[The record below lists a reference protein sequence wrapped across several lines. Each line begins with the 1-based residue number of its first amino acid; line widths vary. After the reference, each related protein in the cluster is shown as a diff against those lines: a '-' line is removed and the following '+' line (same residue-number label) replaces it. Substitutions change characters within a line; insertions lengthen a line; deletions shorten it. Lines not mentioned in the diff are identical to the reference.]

1 MIFSAL
7 LLLILAGAL
16 IFIFFLS
23 TKQQNLRAAEQSEFL
38 SKTTEI
44 ALQQL
49 QNSLESAEEQQ
60 AQSRS
65 LFDKMTQTSQSD
77 LQRQQELTQ
86 KSMDLALTR
95 ALSGSSETMKH
106 LTSTLQSTLTML
118 GTKDP
123 IAYSQIYNG
132 GSPSQDDNTEPYTAV
147 DEAAYE
153 EARQDQLNQQQ
164 LEEAL
169 ASLANITKVGTNGA
183 AGGVEPYPQFPSE

>member
-1 MIFSAL
+1 MILTVS
-7 LLLILAGAL
+7 LLLIVVGVLG
-16 IFIFFLS
+16 FIFYL
-23 TKQQNLRAAEQSEFL
+23 TLRQQNLRAAEQSEFL

-65 LFDKMTQTSQSD
+65 LFDKMTQTLRSEA
-77 LQRQQELTQ
+77 QRQQELTQ
-86 KSMDLALTR
+86 KSMDLTLTR
-95 ALSGSSETMKH
+95 ALGGSQETTKQ

-132 GSPSQDDNTEPYTAV
+132 GSTSQDENSTPYTAV
-147 DEAAYE
+147 DEVAYE
-153 EARQDQLNQQQ
+153 SARQDQLNQQQ

-169 ASLANITKVGTNGA
+169 ASLANITKVGNSGA
-183 AGGVEPYPQFPSE
+183 AGSTEPYPEFPSE

>member
-1 MIFSAL
+1 MIFSVL

-132 GSPSQDDNTEPYTAV
+132 GSPSQDDDVKPYTAV
-147 DEAAYE
+147 DEVAYE

-169 ASLANITKVGTNGA
+169 ASLGNITKVGTSGA
-183 AGGVEPYPQFPSE
+183 AGGIEPYPQFASE

>member
-1 MIFSAL
+1 MIFSVL

-23 TKQQNLRAAEQSEFL
+23 TKQQNLRAAEQTEFL

-65 LFDKMTQTSQSD
+65 LFDRMTQTSQSE

-86 KSMDLALTR
+86 KSMDLTLTR
-95 ALSGSSETMKH
+95 ALSGSSETMRQV
-106 LTSTLQSTLTML
+106 TSTLQSTLTML

-132 GSPSQDDNTEPYTAV
+132 GSTSQEENAKPYTSV
-147 DEAAYE
+147 DEAAE
-153 EARQDQLNQQQ
+153 EQARQDQLNQQQ

-169 ASLANITKVGTNGA
+169 ASLGNITKVGNSGA
-183 AGGVEPYPQFPSE
+183 VGGIEPYPQFPSE